1 MKTNFG
7 TPLTKKEMKKI
18 QGGKYPGC
26 AAYGQAGVAYQY
38 GCCTGLY
45 ACGGPNG
52 LLCINVADC
61 T

>member
-1 MKTNFG
+1 
-7 TPLTKKEMKKI
+7 MKKI

-45 ACGGPNG
+45 ACGGPTG